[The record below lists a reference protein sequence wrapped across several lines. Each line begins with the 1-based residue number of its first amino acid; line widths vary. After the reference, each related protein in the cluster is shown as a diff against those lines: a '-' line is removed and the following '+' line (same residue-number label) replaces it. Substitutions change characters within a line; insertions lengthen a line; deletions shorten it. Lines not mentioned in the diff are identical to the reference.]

1 MRASEAPIA
10 AAMLGSLQREGRATA
25 ESTAKATAKTGPRQ
39 RPESLAISGPR
50 ALEFLPYGAWRR
62 GRCVEDDG
70 VQADAG
76 GRPIFRW
83 ESASRSAQQQR
94 YRRLARQV
102 RLVLAAHR
110 TAVRPVHHEAPAG
123 IRPVL
128 VDPAVA
134 VLRIER
140 DAPAVGA
147 MRHHPHAARE
157 QLGQVLGDVDRK
169 S

>member
-50 ALEFLPYGAWRR
+50 ALESLPAGLGEGQVSRMT
-62 GRCVEDDG
+62 G

-76 GRPIFRW
+76 GRPISRW

-128 VDPAVA
+128 VDPAV
-134 VLRIER
+134 
-140 DAPAVGA
+140 
-147 MRHHPHAARE
+147 
-157 QLGQVLGDVDRK
+157 
-169 S
+169 